1 MADYVKQRGDRNS
14 NDLAASVRFLI
25 QGSGLSAYVGSDP
38 DLILAAKRA
47 AKRLPRAE
55 LDE

>member
-1 MADYVKQRGDRNS
+1 MADFVKLLGDRNS
-14 NDLAASVRFLI
+14 NDLAAGVHFLI
-25 QGSGLSAYVGSDP
+25 QGSGLSAYVESDP
-38 DLILAAKRA
+38 DLILSAKGA

>member
-1 MADYVKQRGDRNS
+1 MADFVMELGDRNS